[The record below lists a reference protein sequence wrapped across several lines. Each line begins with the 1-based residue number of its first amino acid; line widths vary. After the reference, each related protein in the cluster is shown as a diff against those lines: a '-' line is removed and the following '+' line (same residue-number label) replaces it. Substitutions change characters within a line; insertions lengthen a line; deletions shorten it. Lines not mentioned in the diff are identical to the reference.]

1 MNKLL
6 FDLIRLRDRKVRVSN
21 VSWSPDL
28 KVWRNW
34 LKPGISWVRLVT
46 GGVSRSWVI
55 QLSVFA
61 KLCVQL
67 ARGQGIKG
75 LVLYLK
81 TAQVV
86 LMQNLKGSKLKYQPR
101 AIGKVAVSRAA
112 DGLPRCIPRFARD
125 QIRRGN
131 TVTLRLWLTFFGI
144 YRILQFVGKPKFNT
158 IVQGGPQLTQNFR
171 NEWSSYIKTGFLPL
185 VGSFTGTSLVGISPA
200 ETLKRPEPLTIHSA
214 SADST
219 KLEIRGPD
227 GELIRTEYDSSFASR
242 FNSASRWV
250 EGSWGWDLFVYLSF
264 LTGGVGTTKSLWT
277 QMEETAALRSR
288 WSGVD
293 RKIAPRD
300 FSPRGS
306 DLNGRLACLPEPAG
320 KVRVVALVDYWTQ
333 AALFPLHD
341 WLFDILREIPTDGTF
356 DQLAPVKRLLRL
368 IKDDTVV
375 YSYDLSAATDRL
387 SIKAQMLLLSGV
399 FGPKFSVAWKRLL
412 VNRTYWV
419 WDVLP
424 SGKPGHVPLRYAQGQ
439 PMGAYSS
446 WAMLALTHHA
456 MVQFA
461 AYKVGI
467 RGWFDR
473 YAVLGDDIVIADCRV
488 ASSYTEVCK
497 HLGVEIGIAKSL
509 VSEGK
514 TLEFAKKF
522 FRNGEDLSGLP
533 VAFWAAARKTM
544 GVAHA
549 LSAWYPTGT
558 MYNFVR
564 ALGAGFKGPS
574 ALGSHWGKIPL
585 RLRVLAV
592 FLTHPLGGGKFAFKE
607 WAEWLWSWGPMESR
621 VSSLGDLLTQF
632 TPFATGMLEEVVA
645 PCGRTLDSYQEDL
658 FFTESVGDPAARAAI
673 TRSNRLLNEALDS
686 LTKAEKSLKHLQ
698 RLNIKFML
706 HQVSA
711 ILTQVM
717 RSLSKCELVSSPPV
731 RSMIKRNE
739 DQLMVN
745 VADNYRVWHR
755 LRSRVLDHANRKVG
769 AQELR
774 G

>member
-1 MNKLL
+1 LLKCRKLVRLARGRGCIIRRLDSQRIPLTIHHRLLLGGPAAPARGNRRLTKVLTARGLIFDIMNKLL

-34 LKPGISWVRLVT
+34 LKPGLSWVRLVT

-67 ARGQGIKG
+67 AKGQGVRG

-81 TAQVV
+81 TAQVL
-86 LMQNLKGSKLKYQPR
+86 LMQNLKGSKLRYQPR

-144 YRILQFVGKPKFNT
+144 YRILRFVGKPKFHT
-158 IVQGGPQLTQNFR
+158 ITQRGPQLTQNFR
-171 NEWSSYIKTGFLPL
+171 KEWSSYIKTGFLPA
-185 VGSFTGTSLVGISPA
+185 VESFTGTPLVGISPA
-200 ETLKRPEPLTIHSA
+200 EALKRPEPLTIHSA
-214 SADST
+214 SADSI

-227 GELIRTEYDSSFASR
+227 GKLIRTQYDSSFASR

-250 EGSWGWDLFVYLSF
+250 EGTWGWDLFVYLSF

-288 WSGVD
+288 WLGVD
-293 RKIAPRD
+293 RKDAPED

-306 DLNGRLACLPEPAG
+306 NLNGRLARLPEPAG

-356 DQLAPVKRLLRL
+356 DQLKPVKRLLRL
-368 IKDDTVV
+368 IKDGTVV

-387 SIKAQMLLLSGV
+387 SIKAQMLLLAGV

-419 WDVLP
+419 WDILP
-424 SGKPGHVPLRYAQGQ
+424 SGKKGYIPLRYAQGQ

-456 MVQFA
+456 MVQYA

-497 HLGVEIGIAKSL
+497 HLGVEIGLAKSL

-514 TLEFAKKF
+514 TLEFAKRF

-533 VAFWAAARKTM
+533 IAFWAAARKTM

-549 LSAWYPTGT
+549 LSA
-558 MYNFVR
+558 
-564 ALGAGFKGPS
+564 S
-574 ALGSHWGKIPL
+574 
-585 RLRVLAV
+585 
-592 FLTHPLGGGKFAFKE
+592 
-607 WAEWLWSWGPMESR
+607 
-621 VSSLGDLLTQF
+621 
-632 TPFATGMLEEVVA
+632 
-645 PCGRTLDSYQEDL
+645 
-658 FFTESVGDPAARAAI
+658 
-673 TRSNRLLNEALDS
+673 
-686 LTKAEKSLKHLQ
+686 
-698 RLNIKFML
+698 
-706 HQVSA
+706 
-711 ILTQVM
+711 
-717 RSLSKCELVSSPPV
+717 
-731 RSMIKRNE
+731 
-739 DQLMVN
+739 
-745 VADNYRVWHR
+745 
-755 LRSRVLDHANRKVG
+755 
-769 AQELR
+769 
-774 G
+774 